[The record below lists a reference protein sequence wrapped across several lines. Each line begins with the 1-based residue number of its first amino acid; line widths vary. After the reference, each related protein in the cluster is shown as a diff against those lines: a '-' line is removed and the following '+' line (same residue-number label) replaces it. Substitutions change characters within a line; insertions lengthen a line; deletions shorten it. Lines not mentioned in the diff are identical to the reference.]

1 MTIIEMMVVLAV
13 VALMAGGLIVGL
25 GAGKQAELMRATN
38 QLAGTIR
45 FAFDKARVTGTY
57 YRLQIDFEG
66 RAFTL
71 QSADER
77 MYMPSTNRDGTI
89 KEVDEDEEEDRAE
102 RDARAAETYFSSIQ
116 GRVLG
121 ATGMTDS
128 EEINPYAVSEEKVPR
143 RRPPMFSSFD
153 GEGTLSGVGEKIELS
168 EDVEIVSVRTEHD
181 PKPVLE
187 KEAALYFFPQGRTQ
201 LTHVQLRR
209 KGADPGE
216 GFTIIV
222 EPLTGRVRI
231 EDGLVDLELPSDV
244 LDGEDGLGESMQRRS
259 F

>member
-1 MTIIEMMVVLAV
+1 MTIIETMVVLAV
-13 VALMAGGLIVGL
+13 VAMLAGGLIVGL

-57 YRLQIDFEG
+57 YRLQIDFEK
-66 RAFTL
+66 RSFTL

-89 KEVDEDEEEDRAE
+89 KEFDEDEEEERAE
-102 RDARAAETYFSSIQ
+102 RDARAAENYFSSIQ
-116 GRVLG
+116 GRMLG
-121 ATGMTDS
+121 ATGMTEG

-153 GEGTLSGVGEKIELS
+153 GEGTLSGVGETIEFPN
-168 EDVEIVSVRTEHD
+168 DVEVVSVRTEHD
-181 PKPVLE
+181 PNPVTE

-201 LTHVQLRR
+201 LAHVQLRL
-209 KGADPGE
+209 KDSDLGE
-216 GFTIIV
+216 GFTIVV
-222 EPLTGRVRI
+222 EPLTGRVRV
-231 EDGLVDLELPSDV
+231 EDGLVELELPSDV
-244 LDGEDGLGESMQRRS
+244 LDGEDGLGQGMQRRS